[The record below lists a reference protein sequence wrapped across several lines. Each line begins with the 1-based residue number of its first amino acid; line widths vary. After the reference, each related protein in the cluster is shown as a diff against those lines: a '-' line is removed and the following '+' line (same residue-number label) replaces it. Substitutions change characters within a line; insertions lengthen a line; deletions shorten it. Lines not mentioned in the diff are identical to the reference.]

1 MVHAIRIKDGKLYY
15 CNRYLET
22 NRYFCEKDYGSAVY
36 VRIGE
41 LSNKTGLTKTALIS
55 LQQRVGYKPGAD
67 IYPLKMVL

>member
-41 LSNKTGLTKTALIS
+41 LRNKIGLTKAALIS
-55 LQQRVGYKPGAD
+55 L
-67 IYPLKMVL
+67 